1 MQRRIG
7 FSIVVIMAA
16 IIINFIIPRA
26 MPGDITFYVTDSDM
40 NPAYAQAI
48 LKRLG
53 LDRPLWDQF
62 WIYIKDTFTLNFGQ
76 SFVFKGRPVLE
87 MIGEALPRT
96 ILLLI
101 PAQIISLLVGY
112 FLGVMAGWKA
122 GTKRDSFITGTSLVI
137 WAMPMF
143 WTGMIVLYVGGYVLG
158 WFPISGYKEIG
169 MDDKFTWWQTI
180 WDRIHHII
188 LPTITLATKFGV
200 YQLVMRNT
208 MTITLKQNYI
218 ITAKAKGLSE
228 FRVKHR
234 HAARNALL
242 PTVTAAAMRFAML
255 IAGLIFIETIFSY
268 PGMGKMIFDAVAK
281 HDYPVIQASFLFFAL
296 VVIAIIFTLDMVYAR
311 LDPRVR
317 YD

>member
-1 MQRRIG
+1 MKMLTRLRGIRIPFVPMWMQRRLG
-7 FSIVVIMAA
+7 FSIAVILAA
-16 IIINFIIPRA
+16 IVINFIIPRA
-26 MPGDITFYVTDSDM
+26 MPGDITFYLTDSDM
-40 NPAYAQAI
+40 SPAYADAI

-53 LDRPLWDQF
+53 LDRSLWTQF
-62 WIYIKDTFTLNFGQ
+62 WIYFRDVFTLNFGE
-76 SFVFKGRPVLE
+76 SFVFGRPVID
-87 MIGEALPRT
+87 MVWEALPRT

-112 FLGVMAGWKA
+112 FLGVISGWKA
-122 GTKRDSFITGTSLVI
+122 GSKRDSFITGGSLVI

-143 WTGMIVLYVGGYVLG
+143 WTGMIVLYVGGYLLQ
-158 WFPISGYKEIG
+158 WFPLSGYKSIG
-169 MDDKFTWWQTI
+169 MDDQLNWWQTI
-180 WDRIHHII
+180 WDRIYHII

-208 MTITLKQNYI
+208 MTITLKQNYV

-268 PGMGKMIFDAVAK
+268 PGMGKMIFDAVQR
-281 HDYPVIQASFLFFAL
+281 HDYPVIQTCFL
-296 VVIAIIFTLDMVYAR
+296 
-311 LDPRVR
+311 
-317 YD
+317 